1 MILPPGG
8 VTERSTGECAVVDD
22 HCDDVQCRVCQAGA
36 WTED

>member
-8 VTERSTGECAVVDD
+8 VTAGPAGECAGMDD
-22 HCDDVQCRVCQAGA
+22 CCDDVQCRACQADA